1 MSDSKHNHAIG
12 ERSAGLLDIEG
23 KIIRDS
29 VHARLFGGEPEPHR
43 IGGHEV
49 KQRLGTGG
57 MGEVYL
63 AHNKKLGRDEAI
75 KVLRTGD
82 TRDSRAQQRLLS
94 EAQALARLSHPNVVQ
109 VHGSDVTEDGGV
121 YIVME
126 FIEGPTLE
134 QWQRAKPRTWRELLA
149 VYSAAGRGLAAA
161 HRAGLVHRDFKP
173 SNVLLGKDD
182 GPSAR
187 LVKVIDFG
195 LAIDDLDAPARGAV
209 GAGTSL
215 RRSTALIGTPFYLS
229 PEQCDGDR
237 STLTP
242 KSDQFSFCV
251 ALYEALYD
259 QHPFFAPDRVID
271 HSRRTTEGPAASPP
285 QPATNPSRITALIHA
300 IRELPLREPPPQ
312 STAPRR
318 IFRILK
324 RGLERKPA
332 DRYDSMDDLLKL
344 LEREQRPAYLRG
356 LAVAGAA
363 GLLIGSTGLYMMSN
377 PPPESC
383 ENLPGELEQIWN
395 PERAATLETNFA
407 RSGLQSHASA
417 AQTAR
422 DALDNYTN
430 QWTDTLRLACSDTYQ
445 VGKLDRDTYQNRVR
459 CLDSRRAALA
469 ATIDTLTDDPTSIY
483 TLDLTLAALPPI
495 ADCAAITAPRCGDP
509 EALRAIDGLPEAMA
523 QARQAERAGRYGD
536 AVGFAT
542 TARAL
547 AQNNP
552 LVLAEAALLQGR
564 VLFELASYESAEAAL
579 QDAFF
584 AADQAGCSGL
594 AVDAANRLAKSL
606 ALNLGQEVTSW
617 WAIALN
623 TLDKMHTPEARL
635 PTNEESLYNLR
646 KAEVYNNRGLL
657 RQRKLKDPDC
667 EQSGAANCG
676 RDLKGAEA
684 DFREALRLRELVEPR
699 PLAELSS
706 TQRNLGVAMTDAGN
720 FEAALGH
727 FKRALA
733 LAQEAF
739 GSDHPATWKA
749 HLDLGKFMVDQGFK
763 GPQTLAHLETALRLA
778 GLSLAPGSLS
788 LAEIQLQLAVYYDNI
803 QDSDRSRAHATTAA
817 DIARALGLPVKHYV
831 RLNAMRML
839 GHALHE
845 LDRLSEALEIREQ
858 VLAGTPKDDLEE
870 LLVSHLELAITLSA
884 LRRWPEALQPAD
896 AAYLFVEIL
905 GLAADDPLRLEVAQT
920 RDAVREGLAQPSRG
934 GL

>member
-82 TRDSRAQQRLLS
+82 TRDSRAQKRLLS

-195 LAIDDLDAPARGAV
+195 LAIDDFDAPARGAV

-356 LAVAGAA
+356 LAFA
-363 GLLIGSTGLYMMSN
+363 GLTGVVLGSTAIYTLAN
-377 PPPESC
+377 PGPEIC
-383 ENLPGELEQIWN
+383 KDVARDIGEIWN
-395 PERAATLETNFA
+395 DERAA
-407 RSGLQSHASA
+407 
-417 AQTAR
+417 
-422 DALDNYTN
+422 
-430 QWTDTLRLACSDTYQ
+430 
-445 VGKLDRDTYQNRVR
+445 
-459 CLDSRRAALA
+459 
-469 ATIDTLTDDPTSIY
+469 
-483 TLDLTLAALPPI
+483 
-495 ADCAAITAPRCGDP
+495 
-509 EALRAIDGLPEAMA
+509 
-523 QARQAERAGRYGD
+523 
-536 AVGFAT
+536 
-542 TARAL
+542 
-547 AQNNP
+547 
-552 LVLAEAALLQGR
+552 
-564 VLFELASYESAEAAL
+564 
-579 QDAFF
+579 
-584 AADQAGCSGL
+584 
-594 AVDAANRLAKSL
+594 
-606 ALNLGQEVTSW
+606 
-617 WAIALN
+617 
-623 TLDKMHTPEARL
+623 
-635 PTNEESLYNLR
+635 
-646 KAEVYNNRGLL
+646 
-657 RQRKLKDPDC
+657 
-667 EQSGAANCG
+667 
-676 RDLKGAEA
+676 
-684 DFREALRLRELVEPR
+684 
-699 PLAELSS
+699 
-706 TQRNLGVAMTDAGN
+706 
-720 FEAALGH
+720 
-727 FKRALA
+727 
-733 LAQEAF
+733 
-739 GSDHPATWKA
+739 
-749 HLDLGKFMVDQGFK
+749 
-763 GPQTLAHLETALRLA
+763 
-778 GLSLAPGSLS
+778 
-788 LAEIQLQLAVYYDNI
+788 
-803 QDSDRSRAHATTAA
+803 
-817 DIARALGLPVKHYV
+817 
-831 RLNAMRML
+831 
-839 GHALHE
+839 
-845 LDRLSEALEIREQ
+845 ALE
-858 VLAGTPKDDLEE
+858 
-870 LLVSHLELAITLSA
+870 S
-884 LRRWPEALQPAD
+884 
-896 AAYLFVEIL
+896 
-905 GLAADDPLRLEVAQT
+905 
-920 RDAVREGLAQPSRG
+920 
-934 GL
+934 